1 MSFSADDHRFMAR
14 AIELA
19 AKGRFTTSPNPNVGA
34 VLVHDGVVVGEG
46 YHHQAGGPHAEVVA
60 LQQAAELARGADCY
74 VTLEPCSHYGRT
86 PPCAEA
92 LIKAGVR
99 RVVMAMQDPN
109 PQVAGR
115 GVALLQAAGI
125 QVQSG
130 LMASS
135 ARALNAGFLS
145 RMEQQRPFVR
155 LKLAAS
161 LDGKTALR
169 NGASQWITSKE
180 ARADVQWQRA
190 QSCAVLSTA
199 ETVLRDGARLTL
211 RPEQASAAIT
221 PLQDGSYRQPLRIV
235 LDRQQRLTGNEPLFQ
250 QAGPI
255 VLVYPAGSAALAPA
269 GARTLLVP
277 CSEDGYFE
285 LAALMLA
292 LAQDGINS
300 IWVEAGAR
308 LAGSLM
314 RAQLVDEF
322 WLYQAPKLLG
332 NQARGLVDGPEF
344 TDLTQ
349 AYALQWQ
356 DIRQLGPDVRFIA
369 TVQGRG

>member
-19 AKGRFTTSPNPNVGA
+19 RKGRFTTSPNPNVGA
-34 VLVHDGVVVGEG
+34 VLVRHGQIVGEG

-60 LQQAAELARGADCY
+60 LRHAAELARDADCF

-115 GVALLQAAGI
+115 GAALLKAAGI
-125 QVQSG
+125 EVQSG
-130 LMASS
+130 LMIES
-135 ARALNAGFLS
+135 ARSLNPGFLS

-161 LDGKTALR
+161 LDGKTALN

-180 ARADVQWQRA
+180 ARADVQLQRA

-199 ETVLRDGARLTL
+199 ETVLRDDARLSV
-211 RPEQASAAIT
+211 RPEQALSSIS
-221 PLQDGSYRQPLRIV
+221 PLQDGHYRQPVRVV
-235 LDRQQRLTGNEPLFQ
+235 LDRRQRLTGKEALF
-250 QAGPI
+250 ALPGKLI
-255 VLVYPAGSAALAPA
+255 LVYPAGSKLSAPA
-269 GARTLLVP
+269 GADVLYVP
-277 CSEDGYFE
+277 SLQREQFDLQVLMRE
-285 LAALMLA
+285 LAR
-292 LAQDGINS
+292 QHINTL
-300 IWVEAGAR
+300 WVEAGAR
-308 LAGSLM
+308 LAGSLLQ
-314 RAQLVDEF
+314 AKLVDEF
-322 WLYQAPKLLG
+322 WLYQAPIILG
-332 NQARGLVDGPEF
+332 HQARGLVAIAE
-344 TDLTQ
+344 LTQ
-349 AYALQWQ
+349 LNEGIALSWQ
-356 DIRQLGPDVRFIA
+356 DIRQLGPDIRFIA
-369 TVQGRG
+369 TLQS